1 MATMMKTSKSI
12 RELGRMIRDDMIA
25 ERANGVPVKPA
36 YVLRPDGG
44 TDEYRMVGGVV
55 KLRRHAGL
63 ITLGMV
69 VNPSDLPCVISE

>member
-1 MATMMKTSKSI
+1 MARMTKPSKSI
-12 RELGRMIRDDMIA
+12 RELGRMIREDMIA
-25 ERANGVPVKPA
+25 ERANGVRVKPA
-36 YVLRPDGG
+36 YVLKPNGD

-55 KLRRHAGL
+55 KLVRHSGL